1 VAQSRG
7 TRLLMTRR
15 RTGIAIG
22 LTAFVFVLAIR
33 DVLHP
38 GHTRGLLLPWDFWVH
53 GRLLIGANIVFYAY
67 LCWLA
72 FWFVRGTHGRERVV
86 MVGWFTGILLSPLE
100 YFWPDWSIAIRY
112 ITTFGLAVA
121 LLAAIALLLQLHK
134 LSSIH

>member
-1 VAQSRG
+1 
-7 TRLLMTRR
+7 MTRR

-72 FWFVRGTHGRERVV
+72 FWFVRGTRGRERAV
-86 MVGWFTGILLSPLE
+86 MVGWFTSILLSPLE
-100 YFWPDWSIAIRY
+100 HFWPAWAVPIRY

-121 LLAAIALLLQLHK
+121 LLAAIALLLQFHK
-134 LSSIH
+134 LS